1 MVQQAVDFAM
11 SLDLFTLF
19 VTAIGVTALL
29 GLVLLSVW
37 AQDRVRALAWWGAAY
52 LLGGLAILLWSL
64 DSLPHPFLAGVPGA
78 LLLLACGMIW
88 TAARLFHGRPIIW
101 PGMLAGAT
109 VWLVICVAVEPVH
122 SFAQRIVLS
131 SVIISA
137 YTFLTALELWRERR
151 KSLVRRWPAVFVPIL
166 HGAVF
171 LFPVPLAGL
180 FPEERGVFSLAG
192 GWIAIFALEA
202 ILYIVGTAFIVLVL
216 TKDRAVRLH
225 KTAAITDPLTGLF
238 NRRGFVEGAQKMIR
252 LQARKGKPIAVLV
265 FDLDHFKSINDRF
278 GHAIGDDT
286 LKLFAATISKSLRAT
301 DLVARFGGEEFAVLI
316 PEKIDDAMLVAER
329 LRKTFANAARMVSDR
344 FVGATVSIG
353 IAGGEATVGIDTLL
367 DRADAA
373 LYCAKNRG
381 RNRVEKAP
389 PAMPGAS
396 EETSDIEATIID
408 WTVSAAKPA
417 TAGGHAA

>member
-1 MVQQAVDFAM
+1 MVQQIVDFAM
-11 SLDLFTLF
+11 SLDVFTLF
-19 VTAIGVTALL
+19 VTAVAVTALL

-37 AQDRVRALAWWGAAY
+37 AQDRIRALAWWGAAY
-52 LLGGLAILLWSL
+52 LLGGAAILLWSM
-64 DSLPHPFLAGVPGA
+64 DSLAYSPLAGLPGA

-88 TAARLFHGRPIIW
+88 TAARLFHGRPIVW
-101 PGMLAGAT
+101 PAMLAGAT
-109 VWLVICVAVEPVH
+109 VWLLVCVLVEPAH

-131 SVIISA
+131 SVIIST

-151 KSLVRRWPAVFVPIL
+151 KSLIRRWPAIFVPIL

-202 ILYIVGTAFIVLVL
+202 LLYIVGTAFIVLVL
-216 TKDRAVRLH
+216 TKERAVRLH

-238 NRRGFVEGAQKMIR
+238 NRRGFFEGAQKMIR
-252 LQARKGKPIAVLV
+252 MQARKGKPIAVLV
-265 FDLDHFKSINDRF
+265 FDLDHFKAINDRF

-286 LKLFAATISKSLRAT
+286 LKLFATTISKSLRAT

-316 PEKIDDAMLVAER
+316 PEKLDDAMLVAER

-353 IAGGEATVGIDTLL
+353 VAGGEATTGIDILVE
-367 DRADAA
+367 RADAA
-373 LYCAKNRG
+373 LYCAKHRG

-389 PAMPGAS
+389 PLMPGELGDA
-396 EETSDIEATIID
+396 TGIEGAIVD
-408 WTVSAAKPA
+408 WTVPPKAAA
-417 TAGGHAA
+417 ARGHAA

>member
-1 MVQQAVDFAM
+1 MVQQSIDFAM
-11 SLDLFTLF
+11 SLDVFTLF
-19 VTAIGVTALL
+19 VTAIAITALL

-37 AQDRVRALAWWGAAY
+37 AQDRVRALAWWGTAY
-52 LLGGLAILLWSL
+52 LIGGGAIVLWSVQDL
-64 DSLPHPFLAGVPGA
+64 AFPFLAGIPGA

-88 TAARLFHGRPIIW
+88 TAARLFHGRPILW
-101 PGMLAGAT
+101 PAMLAGAT
-109 VWLVICVAVEPVH
+109 VWLLVCALFEPSQ

-131 SVIISA
+131 SVIIST

-151 KSLVRRWPAVFVPIL
+151 KSLIRRWPAVFVPIL

-180 FPEERGVFSLAG
+180 FPDERGVFSLAG

-202 ILYIVGTAFIVLVL
+202 LLYIVGTAFIVLVL
-216 TKDRAVRLH
+216 TKDRALRLQ

-238 NRRGFVEGAQKMIR
+238 NRRGFFEGAQKMIR
-252 LQARKGKPIAVLV
+252 MQARKGKPIAVLV

-286 LKLFAATISKSLRAT
+286 LKLFAKTISTSLRAT

-329 LRKTFANAARMVSDR
+329 LRRTFANAARMVSER
-344 FVGATVSIG
+344 FVGATVSVG
-353 IAGGEATVGIDTLL
+353 VAGGEAAVGIEALIE
-367 DRADAA
+367 RADTA
-373 LYCAKNRG
+373 LYCAKHRG
-381 RNRVEKAP
+381 RNRVEKAAP
-389 PAMPGAS
+389 PMPGEFDNAA
-396 EETSDIEATIID
+396 EIEGAIVD
-408 WTVSAAKPA
+408 WTVNPSTKGAAA
-417 TAGGHAA
+417 